1 MPRPSEPR
9 EPVTEAEVVAHLARS
24 RKPLSLRE
32 IAAALNLRH
41 SGRRALVKLAR
52 KMKKRGEIHEY
63 PNGRVGLPKE
73 KQGAQYESTRPAQ
86 KGPRPEQKDGPRRHA
101 AEPSRPE
108 SRTPPRPE
116 ANQLTGRLVAHRD
129 GYGFV
134 VADTPRKDLDGDLFV
149 GRDAIG
155 DAMHGDHVLASI
167 ERRKRF
173 GDGAGPARAEGRIL
187 RVINRA
193 HATVVGLFR
202 YGSRGNTV
210 APYESRLLQEIV
222 IPPGDELT
230 PELQGRFGQH
240 QPRRNVRLPELDCAV
255 VNVELTRF
263 PRGGVAPAGRV
274 IEIL

>member
-1 MPRPSEPR
+1 MPRSSEPH

-73 KQGAQYESTRPAQ
+73 KHGAQYESTRPAQ
-86 KGPRPEQKDGPRRHA
+86 KGPHPEQKGGPRRPA

-134 VADTPRKDLDGDLFV
+134 VPDTPRRDLDGDLFV
-149 GRDAIG
+149 
-155 DAMHGDHVLASI
+155 
-167 ERRKRF
+167 
-173 GDGAGPARAEGRIL
+173 
-187 RVINRA
+187 
-193 HATVVGLFR
+193 
-202 YGSRGNTV
+202 
-210 APYESRLLQEIV
+210 
-222 IPPGDELT
+222 
-230 PELQGRFGQH
+230 
-240 QPRRNVRLPELDCAV
+240 
-255 VNVELTRF
+255 
-263 PRGGVAPAGRV
+263 
-274 IEIL
+274 